1 MLEFGIGDGM
11 SDPTPFLLS
20 FRAAP
25 PPGFAH
31 ALRALQGRI
40 LLALPAQLIILAPQ
54 GAREALARL
63 PGVTHAGGINLPQR
77 PLPRLRVGPDGQ
89 PWTQPA

>member
-1 MLEFGIGDGM
+1 M
-11 SDPTPFLLS
+11 SDPTTFLLS
-20 FRAAP
+20 FRAP
-25 PPGFAH
+25 PPPAFAD
-31 ALRALQGRI
+31 ALRANQGRI
-40 LLALPAQLIILAPQ
+40 LLALPAQLIIIAPS

-89 PWTQPA
+89 PWTRPA